1 MCMDRAIM
9 GQTLIKILRNEVD
22 LAIYK
27 QLLMYVQEGYKVQHW
42 VYKKYQVS
50 DNIYL
55 ILHRYLLV

>member
-27 QLLMYVQEGYKVQHW
+27 QLLMYVKKVTRYNTGYTK
-42 VYKKYQVS
+42 
-50 DNIYL
+50 NIK
-55 ILHRYLLV
+55 LVTIFT